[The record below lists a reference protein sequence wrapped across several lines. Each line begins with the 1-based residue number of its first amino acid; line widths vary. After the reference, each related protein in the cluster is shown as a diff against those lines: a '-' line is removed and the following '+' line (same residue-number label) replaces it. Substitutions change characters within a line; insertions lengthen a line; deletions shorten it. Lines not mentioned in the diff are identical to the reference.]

1 LRRAADDGERRFQL
15 SDTIGEAKLGQLGE
29 TMRTLMLM
37 RHAKSS
43 WDRPELDD
51 LDRPLAPRGQ
61 ETAPVIARYIKQS
74 RWQPDLVLCSPAT
87 RVRDTWH
94 LMAPVL
100 GGTVACKTLRAIYP
114 GAPSRLLET
123 LRRAADEVAT
133 LMLIGHNPGLGQLA
147 LSLCGSGPRKALER
161 MRGKFPTAA
170 LAVIEF
176 DIDHWNQLAPG
187 AGRLRAFVRPK
198 DLA

>member
-1 LRRAADDGERRFQL
+1 
-15 SDTIGEAKLGQLGE
+15 
-29 TMRTLMLM
+29 MRTLMLM

-51 LDRPLAPRGQ
+51 LDRPLAPRGRDA
-61 ETAPVIARYIKQS
+61 APLIARYIKKS
-74 RWQPDLVLCSPAT
+74 KRQPDLVLCSPAA
-87 RVRDTWH
+87 RVRETWQ
-94 LMAPVL
+94 LMTPVL
-100 GGTVACKTLRAIYP
+100 GRAVDCKTLRTIYL

-123 LRRAADEVAT
+123 LRRASDAVET
-133 LMLIGHNPGLGQLA
+133 LMLIGHNPGLGRLA
-147 LSLCGSGPRKALER
+147 AGLCGTGPKKPLER

-170 LAVIEF
+170 LAVIDF
-176 DIDHWNQLAPG
+176 DVDRWDQVGPG

>member
-1 LRRAADDGERRFQL
+1 
-15 SDTIGEAKLGQLGE
+15 
-29 TMRTLMLM
+29 MRTLMLM

-43 WDRPELDD
+43 WDRPDLAD

-61 ETAPVIARYIKQS
+61 ETAPLVARYIKQS

-87 RVRDTWH
+87 RVRETWQ
-94 LMAPVL
+94 LMTPVL
-100 GGTVACKTLRAIYP
+100 GRTVDCKTLR
-114 GAPSRLLET
+114 RV
-123 LRRAADEVAT
+123 ADEVAT
-133 LMLIGHNPGLGQLA
+133 LMLIGHNPGIGHLA
-147 LSLCGSGPRKALER
+147 VSLCGSGPTKALEH

-170 LAVIEF
+170 LAVIQF
-176 DIDHWNQLAPG
+176 DIDRWDQLAPG

>member
-1 LRRAADDGERRFQL
+1 
-15 SDTIGEAKLGQLGE
+15 
-29 TMRTLMLM
+29 MRTLMLM

-43 WDRPELDD
+43 WARPDLAD
-51 LDRPLAPRGQ
+51 LDRPLAPRGR
-61 ETAPVIARYIKQS
+61 ETAPLVARYIKQS

-87 RVRDTWH
+87 RVRETWQ

-100 GGTVACKTLRAIYP
+100 GRTVPCKTLRAIYP

-133 LMLIGHNPGLGQLA
+133 IMLIGHNPGLGHLA
-147 LSLCGSGPRKALER
+147 SDLCGHGPKQALER

-170 LAVIEF
+170 LAVIQF
-176 DIDHWNQLAPG
+176 DIDRWNELAPG